1 MLHTALMVD
10 AFLVRKW
17 SSQGPTS
24 TYQRLH
30 LCQCSASHHRWQFS
44 KSNLDESEP
53 DMCFTLMANMGEGGH
68 NQPVIKDRW
77 GIRKLTPR
85 ECARLQGYDDSWF
98 KMPEL
103 SNSQLYKQV
112 GNSVTV
118 PLVTKLAESILL
130 ELEAAE
136 RPKRTAAIL

>member
-44 KSNLDESEP
+44 KSNLDESERGSLLCEKAKP
-53 DMCFTLMANMGEGGH
+53 AKCMSFLAREHTSGLTCFRVEVRGAWLLPPHTRDIQE
-68 NQPVIKDRW
+68 
-77 GIRKLTPR
+77 
-85 ECARLQGYDDSWF
+85 
-98 KMPEL
+98 
-103 SNSQLYKQV
+103 QLR
-112 GNSVTV
+112 ST
-118 PLVTKLAESILL
+118 T
-130 ELEAAE
+130 
-136 RPKRTAAIL
+136 T

>member
-44 KSNLDESEP
+44 KSNLDES
-53 DMCFTLMANMGEGGH
+53 DARCKQINLKNISVQCVANLLMLHQMADQADGH
-68 NQPVIKDRW
+68 GLPTMEHRNSRP
-77 GIRKLTPR
+77 PR
-85 ECARLQGYDDSWF
+85 YAGH
-98 KMPEL
+98 
-103 SNSQLYKQV
+103 
-112 GNSVTV
+112 G
-118 PLVTKLAESILL
+118 
-130 ELEAAE
+130 
-136 RPKRTAAIL
+136 

>member
-44 KSNLDESEP
+44 KSNLDESERKGSVLAYLGTFAARELQP
-53 DMCFTLMANMGEGGH
+53 PPRDHVMLLIPSCELDRIPIYGKITTLF
-68 NQPVIKDRW
+68 
-77 GIRKLTPR
+77 
-85 ECARLQGYDDSWF
+85 S
-98 KMPEL
+98 
-103 SNSQLYKQV
+103 S
-112 GNSVTV
+112 GNSCSQSFGAPNGMNSSPTTL
-118 PLVTKLAESILL
+118 PRS
-130 ELEAAE
+130 
-136 RPKRTAAIL
+136 